1 MSDIMVGGYADSLYN
16 AYNSTKTSSGAKLEQ
31 SLADKD
37 MSNADSDELMEACR
51 EFEAYF
57 TEQMFKEMQKTVD
70 VWKGDDSDSSS
81 KYKDYATDT
90 LLQEYA
96 GSSSEGQG
104 LGLAQMLYEQ
114 MKVNYNIED

>member
-37 MSNADSDELMEACR
+37 MSDADSDELMEACR

-70 VWKGDDSDSSS
+70 VWKSDDSDS
-81 KYKDYATDT
+81 TDT

>member
-1 MSDIMVGGYADSLYN
+1 MSDLLSGVSSYYDTY
-16 AYNSTKTSSGAKLEQ
+16 TKNNIS
-31 SLADKD
+31 ADKMKD
-37 MSNADSDELMEACR
+37 KLSSDYTSATDDEMMEVCK

-70 VWKGDDSDSSS
+70 VWKSDDSDSSS